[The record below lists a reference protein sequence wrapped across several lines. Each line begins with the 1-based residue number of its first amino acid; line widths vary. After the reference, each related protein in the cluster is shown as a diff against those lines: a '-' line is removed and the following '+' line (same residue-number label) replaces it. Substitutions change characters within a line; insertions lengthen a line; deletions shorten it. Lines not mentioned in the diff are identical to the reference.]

1 MTGTEPVTLPLELDR
16 PLKQAEPAL
25 RGDSI
30 TADRYTSNNYLQREL
45 DQVWRRVWNIGGVS
59 YQMTEPG
66 DYLTAE
72 IGHESVILVRP
83 VRRQCEG
90 VSQCLSSPRY
100 TDYRVCRRRGRTIS
114 LPLPRLAV

>member
-1 MTGTEPVTLPLELDR
+1 MTGNESVTLPLELDR

-72 IGHESVILVRP
+72 IGHESVILVRQADGSAKAFLNVCP
-83 VRRQCEG
+83 HRGTRITESTEG
-90 VSQCLSSPRY
+90 
-100 TDYRVCRRRGRTIS
+100 
-114 LPLPRLAV
+114 AVERFHCA

>member
-72 IGHESVILVRP
+72 IGHE
-83 VRRQCEG
+83 
-90 VSQCLSSPRY
+90 
-100 TDYRVCRRRGRTIS
+100 
-114 LPLPRLAV
+114 